1 MRETPFKYET
11 QSLHDKHTHCVK
23 EYTNQAGFYTKPKVE
38 YDYDSLVTEDD
49 EPVDS
54 IFSERQMRLLTD
66 ALYTSWSADRI
77 FMACANVGI
86 YGDPPTVPIVPDVF
100 LSMDVKL
107 ADNIWK
113 KKNRCYMIDV
123 FGKPPEVAIEVVSN
137 TVGNER
143 SSKLKHYESLGI
155 KYYVIY
161 DPEGHIFKTSLHAY
175 QLLAGKYVAFPWK
188 RIQQKGIWF
197 PDLKL
202 GMKTQKGLYQMFNTE
217 WLVWFDHEGKVLQ
230 PGEQKARA
238 ETERANEE
246 ARKAKLEKQR
256 ANEEARKAS
265 LEKQRANEE
274 ARKANLEK
282 QRADNEAKR
291 ADNEARRA
299 QEALQELALLK
310 AKLNLK

>member
-1 MRETPFKYET
+1 MYVTPLSYET
-11 QSLHDKHTHCVK
+11 KSFNDEFTPCVK
-23 EYTNQAGFYTKPKVE
+23 EYSNHFGFFTKQKVE

-66 ALYTSWSADRI
+66 ALYTSWSVDRI

-107 ADNIWK
+107 ADDIWK

-137 TVGNER
+137 TVGHER
-143 SSKLKHYESLGI
+143 SSKLKRYESLGI

-175 QLLAGKYVAFPWK
+175 QLQSGKYVAFPWK
-188 RIQQKGIWF
+188 RIQKNGIWF
-197 PDLKL
+197 SDLQL
-202 GMKTQKGLYQMFNTE
+202 GMKTQKGLYQSFNTE
-217 WLVWFDHEGKVLQ
+217 WLVWFDHEGKILQ
-230 PGEQKARA
+230 AGEQKAKA
-238 ETERANEE
+238 ETERAN
-246 ARKAKLEKQR
+246 AEKQR
-256 ANEEARKAS
+256 ANEEAH
-265 LEKQRANEE
+265 
-274 ARKANLEK
+274 KANLEK

-291 ADNEARRA
+291 ADNEAKRADNEARRA
-299 QEALQELALLK
+299 QKALQELALLK